1 MTCTTSQNVASIMF
15 FTLALMT
22 LALIVW
28 IKVKQSGIGFTGWF
42 KSNVPRGADGL

>member
-28 IKVKQSGIGFTGWF
+28 IKVKQSGTDCMGWL
-42 KSNVPRGADGL
+42 KSNVSHGEDKS